1 MRFLGNGALKK
12 SDIYV
17 QVFTFKHSNF
27 GAKMVGC
34 GAIFPLGHQF
44 QQSLDCVCTGTTF
57 SDLVQPLA
65 HGLFGLAANLIAN
78 SYG

>member
-1 MRFLGNGALKK
+1 MERGA
-12 SDIYV
+12 SIWS
-17 QVFTFKHSNF
+17 SNF
-27 GAKMVGC
+27 LVEVGMK
-34 GAIFPLGHQF
+34 LGVLLAVPR
-44 QQSLDCVCTGTTF
+44 SEVRKSPRALASC